1 LPAPANRWTHVGAR
15 HVEGVDLDTII
26 GLAMIVLGALV
37 FLGEFS
43 VSWLLP
49 VAGIVLVVM
58 GVLMLLGV
66 LAGGALTGISV
77 LVIGLLLNGGLVG
90 IPNAVTQIL
99 NPLVGIVLIV
109 LGILQ
114 LT

>member
-1 LPAPANRWTHVGAR
+1 M
-15 HVEGVDLDTII
+15 DLDTII

-49 VAGIVLVVM
+49 VAGVVLVVM

-66 LAGGALTGISV
+66 LAGSTLMGISI
-77 LVIGLLLNGGLVG
+77 LVIGLLLYGDVVG
-90 IPNAVTQIL
+90 IPNAITQIL
-99 NPLVGIVLIV
+99 NTVVGIVLIV